1 MCIRDSAISVQVQ
14 HAVNMFSQNFQTA
27 INPQITKS
35 YAASDYVEMY
45 TLIYRSSKFTFFLLL
60 FLSLPVMIET
70 EYMLNL
76 WLTVVPDD
84 TVIFTRL
91 ILCTTIIDSMANP
104 LMVAVTATGHIR
116 RYHII
121 VGGCLL
127 SIIPLSYGV
136 LKLGCSPAS
145 VLVVHFLLSVVAFA
159 IRLCI
164 VTRMINMPLYI
175 YIKEVILKSL
185 KVVVL
190 SVPVPLVISFYLHTS
205 FIVTGVVCVVSVS
218 VISYVFGLDENER
231 TFVGKRLKGALLKM
245 GC

>member
-1 MCIRDSAISVQVQ
+1 MNIFFGPTVNAARAISVQVQ

-145 VLVVHFLLSVVAFA
+145 VLVVHFLLS
-159 IRLCI
+159 
-164 VTRMINMPLYI
+164 
-175 YIKEVILKSL
+175 S
-185 KVVVL
+185 
-190 SVPVPLVISFYLHTS
+190 
-205 FIVTGVVCVVSVS
+205 
-218 VISYVFGLDENER
+218 
-231 TFVGKRLKGALLKM
+231 
-245 GC
+245 

>member
-1 MCIRDSAISVQVQ
+1 
-14 HAVNMFSQNFQTA
+14 
-27 INPQITKS
+27 
-35 YAASDYVEMY
+35 
-45 TLIYRSSKFTFFLLL
+45 
-60 FLSLPVMIET
+60 MIET

-175 YIKEVILKSL
+175 YIKE
-185 KVVVL
+185 
-190 SVPVPLVISFYLHTS
+190 
-205 FIVTGVVCVVSVS
+205 
-218 VISYVFGLDENER
+218 
-231 TFVGKRLKGALLKM
+231 
-245 GC
+245 

>member
-1 MCIRDSAISVQVQ
+1 
-14 HAVNMFSQNFQTA
+14 MFSQNFQTA

-91 ILCTTIIDSMANP
+91 ILCTTIIDSMAHP
-104 LMVAVTATGHIR
+104 LCMSRHREINA
-116 RYHII
+116 HII

-205 FIVTGVVCVVSVS
+205 FIVTGVVCVVVFLSYLMCSDLMKTSVH
-218 VISYVFGLDENER
+218 L
-231 TFVGKRLKGALLKM
+231 
-245 GC
+245 

>member
-1 MCIRDSAISVQVQ
+1 
-14 HAVNMFSQNFQTA
+14 
-27 INPQITKS
+27 
-35 YAASDYVEMY
+35 
-45 TLIYRSSKFTFFLLL
+45 
-60 FLSLPVMIET
+60 MIET

-175 YIKEVILKSL
+175 YIKEVILKVSKL
-185 KVVVL
+185 SYCQFLCHWSSVL
-190 SVPVPLVISFYLHTS
+190 SPYLFYCNRCGMRGKCFCHIL
-205 FIVTGVVCVVSVS
+205 CV
-218 VISYVFGLDENER
+218 R
-231 TFVGKRLKGALLKM
+231 T
-245 GC
+245 